1 MAKSSRRFVGFQRT
15 RFRRAP
21 TPALA
26 GPAASI
32 GVRGIEISQC
42 IQDLANSVTLV
53 ADKATIARLYL
64 DAATVAK
71 AGNVTAELAWSHE
84 GGAEAY
90 LPAMNTVRLDP
101 AKDGGVQNQRTDL
114 SQSLNFRLPPQAIGA
129 GQLQLR
135 LSRVY
140 TPAGSDLP
148 VGAPDTCTVSFT
160 AAPPLRIRVIG
171 LRYKIG
177 TKTVAPDAVHFNYLR
192 SYLGRAYPVAA
203 LEWSQVVV
211 DADFASPF
219 DDSTVDLA
227 NAQIAA
233 LRSREV
239 SNGVDPRTHYFGLV
253 SDNGGDHFMR
263 GKAFAIPS
271 SAQPDT
277 VASGPCGTPG
287 PGGFAGDHDLSYA
300 DWYGAHEL
308 GHTFG
313 RYHPGFPKDAQ
324 DASDT
329 SFPYADG
336 FISTPDGRF
345 VGLDTGDQALPAPMQ
360 ALPGNVYHDVM
371 TYADNQWLSAYTYQ
385 AILTRLIAEDALV
398 PAVA

>member
-171 LRYKIG
+171 LRYRIG

-271 SAQPDT
+271 SPSPTRSRAVLAARP
-277 VASGPCGTPG
+277 ARG
-287 PGGFAGDHDLSYA
+287 
-300 DWYGAHEL
+300 
-308 GHTFG
+308 
-313 RYHPGFPKDAQ
+313 
-324 DASDT
+324 
-329 SFPYADG
+329 
-336 FISTPDGRF
+336 
-345 VGLDTGDQALPAPMQ
+345 ALPEIMICPTRIGTARMNSATPSAVTIRASRRTLRTPATPAFPM
-360 ALPGNVYHDVM
+360 PMGS
-371 TYADNQWLSAYTYQ
+371 SARRT
-385 AILTRLIAEDALV
+385 AGSSASIRETRPCRHRCRRCRATCTTTS
-398 PAVA
+398 